1 MNAGCLFTLWPM
13 ARIRRHI
20 LFWTAYV
27 LFKAYLNLA
36 TSNVV
41 DASLEELGTAI
52 LAQLTYLVVKIPL
65 VYFCFYVIDKYLG
78 LQWNVVKV
86 VSVLVIAVG
95 VSSVIFS
102 VCNHLIVL
110 PMIYNTSSAMPILA
124 IGSLV
129 YHSFTLTFVAGT
141 ATAIRLFRR
150 QYKSQM
156 REVILQ
162 KEKTEAELK
171 YLKGQINPH
180 FLFNTLNNI
189 YSLARKGSDQTSES
203 ILRLSKMMRF
213 VLYEASS
220 QTIPIKDELTLIQD
234 YIKLEEL
241 RYTSRLAVT
250 YNNNVDDPDQR
261 IAPLL
266 LIHFVENA
274 FKHGVSE
281 SRSESF
287 VNVSIELMNK
297 VLRATIVNSKP
308 VEVKTN
314 GASIGMENVKKQLD
328 ILYPQHRLDVR
339 DQGQEYAVEL
349 TISFNP

>member
-1 MNAGCLFTLWPM
+1 MAPVCLLWDM
-13 ARIRRHI
+13 ARVRRHI
-20 LFWTAYV
+20 LFWAAYV
-27 LFKAYLNLA
+27 LFKTYLNLA
-36 TSNVV
+36 TSAVV
-41 DASLEELGTAI
+41 DVPLSDLIPAV

-65 VYFCFYVIDKYLG
+65 VYFCFYVIDRYLG
-78 LQWNVVKV
+78 MKWTLPMS
-86 VSVLVIAVG
+86 VSVLAIAVALG
-95 VSSVIFS
+95 SVGIS
-102 VCNHLIVL
+102 ACNHLIVIPL
-110 PMIYNTSSAMPILA
+110 IYKTSSDIPILA
-124 IGSLV
+124 FSSLV
-129 YHSFTLTFVAGT
+129 YHSFTLTFVAGA
-141 ATAIRLFRR
+141 ATSIRLFRH
-150 QYKSQM
+150 QYQSRM

-220 QTIPIKDELTLIQD
+220 PTIPLKDELTLIQD

-241 RYTSRLAVT
+241 RYSTRLGVT
-250 YNNNVDDPDQR
+250 YTTNVDEPEQR

-287 VNVSIELMNK
+287 VNVNIELTKK

-308 VEVKTN
+308 VEVKKN
-314 GASIGMENVKKQLD
+314 GASIGMENVKKQLN

-339 DQGQEYAVEL
+339 DEGQRYAVEL
-349 TISFNP
+349 TISFNE

>member
-1 MNAGCLFTLWPM
+1 M

-27 LFKAYLNLA
+27 LFKTYLNVSDNLA
-36 TSNVV
+36 LPLSDYAAVI
-41 DASLEELGTAI
+41 LG
-52 LAQLTYLVVKIPL
+52 QLTFLIVKIPL
-65 VYFCFYVIDKYLG
+65 VYFCFYVIDRYLEMKWS
-78 LQWNVVKV
+78 LWQSIVVLMLSLATG
-86 VSVLVIAVG
+86 SVGISL
-95 VSSVIFS
+95 
-102 VCNHLIVL
+102 CNHLIVL
-110 PMIYNTSSAMPILA
+110 PMILHIDSTVSAFAMA
-124 IGSLV
+124 SLV
-129 YHSFTLTFVAGT
+129 YHAFNLSFVTGA
-141 ATAIRLFRR
+141 AISIRLFRR
-150 QYKSQM
+150 QHQSKM

-171 YLKGQINPH
+171 YLKAQINPH

-213 VLYEASS
+213 VLYEASHPR
-220 QTIPIKDELTLIQD
+220 ILLRDELTLIQD

-241 RYTSRLAVT
+241 RYTSRLEVK
-250 YNNNVDDPDQR
+250 YSESVDDPEQK

-266 LIHFVENA
+266 LINFVENA

-287 VNVSIELMNK
+287 VTVNIELTK
-297 VLRATIVNSKP
+297 KLLKATIVNSKP
-308 VEVKTN
+308 GEGKKN
-314 GASIGMENVKKQLD
+314 GTAIGMDNVKKQLN

-339 DQGQEYAVEL
+339 DETHKHSVEL
-349 TISFNP
+349 TISFND